1 MIPELGHFALVLA
14 LVLAVIQTVVP
25 FIGAQRRL
33 PAWIAVAT
41 PAAFGQAVFQALAF
55 SALTYAFIVKD
66 FSVLYVA
73 TNSNAELPLMYRIS
87 AVWGAHEG
95 SLLLWSLVLS
105 VWTLAVAVFSA
116 SLPRPF
122 HARVIAVMGFISIG
136 FLLFMLLTSNP
147 FERLLPA
154 AARGHDL
161 NPLLQDFGLVVH
173 PPMLYMG
180 YVGMSVPF
188 AFAIAA
194 LVEGRMDAAWTRW
207 TRPWTTIAW
216 VFLTLG
222 IALGSWWAY
231 YELGWGGW
239 WFWDPVENA
248 SFMPW
253 LVATALIHSLAVT
266 EKRGAFRAW
275 TLLLAVFGFSLSL
288 LGTFL
293 VRSGVLVSVHAFA
306 TDPARGVFILAFL
319 FVVVGGALCLYA
331 WRANNLAGGGTF
343 DLVSRETL
351 LLINNVAL
359 VVAMATVLFGTL
371 YPLISEGLGLGKIS
385 VGAPYFSMVFVP
397 LMAPLFLLVVLGPII
412 RWKRDDTRAL
422 LRRFQTTA
430 AIALVLGIGLML
442 LATAPASLTAAIG
455 IAGGIWVFLGTAHS
469 IWERLRNRQSKLAA
483 LLRLP
488 RAFVGMTFA
497 HLGLG
502 FFVIGVT
509 AVTHYE
515 VERDVRLV
523 PGESQILSGYTFTLV
538 GVSNVDGPNYRAQQG
553 EVRVEQDGELI
564 TTLYPE
570 KRFYPIQAQPMTEA
584 AINPGFTR
592 DVYVA
597 LGESLGD
604 NAWAVRLYVKPFI
617 RWIWLGALLMGIGGL
632 LAASDRRYRISSRA
646 RERTENTP
654 SETSNTAQGTV

>member
-1 MIPELGHFALVLA
+1 MIPELGHFALILALILA
-14 LVLAVIQTVVP
+14 LVQTIVP
-25 FIGAQRRL
+25 FVGAQRRL
-33 PAWIAVAT
+33 STWVAVAT
-41 PAAFGQAVFQALAF
+41 PAAFGQALFQALAF
-55 SALTYAFIVKD
+55 AALTYAFVVKD

-73 TNSNAELPLMYRIS
+73 ANSNAELPLMYRIS

-105 VWTLAVAVFSA
+105 LWTLAVALFSS

-122 HARVIAVMGFISIG
+122 HARVISVMGFISIG

-154 AARGHDL
+154 ASRGHDL
-161 NPLLQDFGLVVH
+161 NPLLQDFGLVIH

-180 YVGMSVPF
+180 YVGLAVPF

-194 LVEGRMDAAWTRW
+194 LIEGRLDAAWTRW
-207 TRPWTTIAW
+207 TRPWTTAAW
-216 VFLTLG
+216 VFLTVG

-275 TLLLAVFGFSLSL
+275 TLLLAIFGFSLSL

-319 FVVVGGALCLYA
+319 AIVVGGALCLYA

-371 YPLISEGLGLGKIS
+371 YPLISEALGLGKIS
-385 VGAPYFSMVFVP
+385 VGAPYFSMVFIP
-397 LMAPLFLLVVLGPII
+397 LTAPLFLLVAVGPIV
-412 RWKRDDTRAL
+412 RWKHDDGRAIVQ
-422 LRRFQTTA
+422 RFQVTA
-430 AIALVLGIGLML
+430 GIALVLGIGLML
-442 LATAPASLTAAIG
+442 LASAPASVTAAIG
-455 IAGGIWVFLGTAHS
+455 VAGGIWVFLGSAHS
-469 IWERLRNRQSKLAA
+469 VWDRVRNRQSKLAGLA
-483 LLRLP
+483 RLP
-488 RAFVGMTFA
+488 RGFVGMTLA

-509 AVTHYE
+509 AVTTYE
-515 VERDVRLV
+515 VERDVRLA
-523 PGESQILSGYTFTLV
+523 PGDSQTLSGYTFTLI
-538 GVSNVDGPNYRAQQG
+538 GVSDVDGPNYRAQQG
-553 EVRVEQDGELI
+553 EVRVEREGDLVA
-564 TTLYPE
+564 TLFPE

-584 AINPGFTR
+584 AIEPGFTR

-597 LGESLGD
+597 LGEPLGD
-604 NAWAVRLYVKPFI
+604 NAWAVRLYIKPFI
-617 RWIWLGALLMGIGGL
+617 RWIWLGALLMGIGGVI
-632 LAASDRRYRISSRA
+632 AATDRRYRVTSRA
-646 RERTENTP
+646 RERAD
-654 SETSNTAQGTV
+654 ETARATQGTA